1 MQFDDTGE
9 SARLAGARR
18 VAQAIGELCFEGLL
32 TAQAA
37 GDGAYTLRLG
47 AAMYHFRGQAS
58 AWGGVH
64 VEIGSVTRQLGEQ
77 ARMPVDSPIGLLL
90 DASAALGASDEVLAE
105 WFAEIN
111 SSLLAEAQQ
120 CARLRDLDAA
130 ALAGLSGV
138 ALEQR
143 LDGHPKLIAHR
154 GRVGWGLEDLRAH
167 APECGARLRVHWLA
181 VAPELARC
189 SGAAPGLLAES
200 CDADELARL
209 HERLRA
215 AAPGLADAV
224 LVPVH
229 PWQWQRHIA
238 AQYGR
243 ELARGSI
250 VSLGSFG
257 DRYAPRMSVRTLANV
272 ERPARADLKL
282 ALTILNTSCW
292 RGLPGEQV
300 EQGPGVAAALRRR
313 VEADPLLRA
322 AGLRVLCDL
331 GGVHVPQPDLAAL
344 PGAPYRVREQLAA
357 IWRESATARLGP
369 EEVEVPAAALQQ
381 QDLAGAPLIRVW
393 VEQSGASLADW
404 LAALID
410 RTAVPLYHLLCAH
423 GLGAIA
429 HGQNLGLVLRA
440 GLPVGALLRDVHG
453 DLRRLDDDRLD
464 HEPALR
470 GLRALPGE
478 QLVHDLYT
486 GYFVGVLRFVA
497 PLLERS
503 FGLPERAL
511 LATLARA
518 LRAYQDAHPRL
529 RERFAALDLFQPTMV
544 RICLN
549 RARLRAG
556 HGGGAARPLP
566 ELGPPLLNPLM
577 VEETTNA

>member
-1 MQFDDTGE
+1 MDVDDTGE

-32 TAQAA
+32 IAEAE
-37 GDGAYTLRLG
+37 GDGEYALRLG
-47 AAMYHFRGQAS
+47 AARYRFRGRPS
-58 AWGGVH
+58 AWGGMH
-64 VEIGSVTRQLGEQ
+64 VEIGSVTQQLGDQ
-77 ARMPVDSPIGLLL
+77 RIPVDSPIGLLL
-90 DASAALGASDEVLAE
+90 DARAELGANDEVLAE
-105 WFAEIN
+105 WFAEIHG
-111 SSLLAEAQQ
+111 SLLAEAEQ
-120 CARLRDLDAA
+120 CARLRGRDAS

-138 ALEQR
+138 ALEQM

-154 GRVGWGLEDLRAH
+154 GRVGWGLDDLRAH
-167 APECGARLRVHWLA
+167 APECGARLQVHWLA
-181 VAPELARC
+181 VAPELAHC
-189 SGAAPGLLAES
+189 SGAAPALLAES
-200 CDADELARL
+200 CDAGEQARL
-209 HERLRA
+209 HERLHA
-215 AAPGLADAV
+215 AAPGLTDAV

-243 ELARGSI
+243 ELARGAI
-250 VSLGSFG
+250 VSLGGFG
-257 DRYAPRMSVRTLANV
+257 DLYAPRMSVRTMSNV
-272 ERPARADLKL
+272 ERPERADLKL

-292 RGLPGEQV
+292 RGLPGEHV

-322 AGLRVLCDL
+322 ADLRVLCDL
-331 GGVHVPQPDLAAL
+331 GGVHVPQPEFARL
-344 PGAPYRVREQLAA
+344 PGSPYRVRELLAA
-357 IWRESATARLGP
+357 IWRESAAARLGP
-369 EEVEVPAAALQQ
+369 DEAEVPAAALQQ
-381 QDLAGAPLIRVW
+381 RDLAGEPLIRVW
-393 VEQSGASLADW
+393 VEQSGASLANW
-404 LAALID
+404 LAALFD

-429 HGQNLGLVLRA
+429 HGQNLGLVLRG

-453 DLRRLDDDRLD
+453 DVRRLNDERLD

-478 QLVHDLYT
+478 QIVHDLYT

-503 FGLPERAL
+503 FGLPERAM
-511 LATLARA
+511 LAALARA
-518 LRAYQDAHPRL
+518 LRGYQDAHPGL

-566 ELGPPLLNPLM
+566 ELGPPLQNPLII
-577 VEETTNA
+577 EETYNA